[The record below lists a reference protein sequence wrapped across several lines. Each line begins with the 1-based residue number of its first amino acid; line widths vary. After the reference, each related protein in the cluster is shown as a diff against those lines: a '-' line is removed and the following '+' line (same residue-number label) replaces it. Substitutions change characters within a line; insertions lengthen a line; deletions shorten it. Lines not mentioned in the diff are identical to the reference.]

1 VTHSTR
7 TSGVAGRPQGRP
19 AATLE
24 VRGKWGAGHRPAPR
38 ALAALVALLAM
49 GAGTALFTPSPVAA
63 QAEGEPAASPP
74 ASPPDNSVEPDTQAT
89 DPPPSQPPAV
99 RSEAPRAEEAPT
111 PPQWVDHATFDV
123 PPSAADAPRSDT
135 HLAPAPTQ
143 SAPTQSAPA
152 DDDATQQP
160 ATDQE
165 SEEPSQSSGVV
176 AQNVSR
182 VLQAIW
188 QVQVGCRTYC
198 NGTSQTQLASQ
209 QSETNQNAT
218 AIAPEG
224 QSSGAAAV
232 NQSSTLQFVWQEQL
246 GCVAFCWNTRMDQ
259 SASQNAETTQMA
271 TAVSDFGALAEN
283 LAETLQYVWQVQEG
297 CQVECYGVSQSQS
310 LSQQQRTSQSA
321 TATGPRLPT
330 SAGAP
335 AGGREGFFSWVTA
348 FAQSIGATVQ
358 WILQVQ
364 EASCLEHC
372 GDDALLQVAGQRA
385 STDQTSTAGNVP
397 EPGGG
402 APTTE
407 EPPAAGQPQA
417 GEPPPSGSA
426 TTAATATASAASAQ
440 GAGAG
445 ALDPEGPRS
454 DRSIAA
460 LAEGRMSTQATSRG
474 SRVSSI
480 ASADAPTHGT
490 PKQVSGTDVE
500 QSDPAAR
507 ASTLESS
514 SASTSRSSARIPASS
529 APGTLDTIAA
539 TTEDEEPGLPWLPVA
554 LVLLA
559 GLAIIQ
565 SLRLRPGFRG

>member
-1 VTHSTR
+1 MGVTKRS
-7 TSGVAGRPQGRP
+7 SGAAGRLSRP
-19 AATLE
+19 AATLGE
-24 VRGKWGAGHRPAPR
+24 RGKWGTGHRPAPR
-38 ALAALVALLAM
+38 ALVALLALLAM
-49 GAGTALFTPSPVAA
+49 GAGTALLTPSPVAA
-63 QAEGEPAASPP
+63 QSEGDPAASAP
-74 ASPPDNSVEPDTQAT
+74 APPPDNPVEPDTQ
-89 DPPPSQPPAV
+89 PPSQPPAV
-99 RSEAPRAEEAPT
+99 QSEAPRAEEAPT
-111 PPQWVDHATFDV
+111 PPEWNDHATFDV
-123 PPSAADAPRSDT
+123 PPSAADAPPSAT

-143 SAPTQSAPA
+143 SPPA
-152 DDDATQQP
+152 DGDATQQP
-160 ATDQE
+160 ATAQE
-165 SEEPSQSSGVV
+165 SEEPSQSSGAV
-176 AQNVSR
+176 AQNVST

-198 NGTSQTQLASQ
+198 NGTSQTQWASQ
-209 QSETNQNAT
+209 QSDTNQNAT

-246 GCVAFCWNTRMDQ
+246 GCVAFCWNTSMDQ
-259 SASQNAETTQMA
+259 SASQDAETTQMA

-310 LSQQQRTSQSA
+310 LSQQQSTSQSA

-372 GDDALLQVAGQRA
+372 GDDTLLQVAGQRA

-417 GEPPPSGSA
+417 AEPPPSGSA

-490 PKQVSGTDVE
+490 PEQVSGTDVE
-500 QSDPAAR
+500 RSDPAAR

-514 SASTSRSSARIPASS
+514 SASSSRSSTRIPASS

-539 TTEDEEPGLPWLPVA
+539 TSEGEEPGLPWLPVA

-559 GLAIIQ
+559 GLGIIQ

>member
-1 VTHSTR
+1 VTKRS
-7 TSGVAGRPQGRP
+7 SGAAGRQISRP

-38 ALAALVALLAM
+38 ALAALFALLAM

-63 QAEGEPAASPP
+63 QAEGDPAASAP
-74 ASPPDNSVEPDTQAT
+74 APPPDTPVEPDTQPT

-99 RSEAPRAEEAPT
+99 QSEAPRAEETPT
-111 PPQWVDHATFDV
+111 PPQWVDHATVDV
-123 PPSAADAPRSDT
+123 PTSAADAPRSAT
-135 HLAPAPTQ
+135 HLTPALTE
-143 SAPTQSAPA
+143 SAPA
-152 DDDATQQP
+152 DDDATPQQP
-160 ATDQE
+160 ATDQG
-165 SEEPSQSSGVV
+165 SEEPSQSSGAV

-198 NGTSQTQLASQ
+198 NGTSQTQWASQ
-209 QSETNQNAT
+209 QSDTNQNAT

-232 NQSSTLQFVWQEQL
+232 NQSSTVQFVWQEQL
-246 GCVAFCWNTRMDQ
+246 GCVAFCWNTSMDQ
-259 SASQNAETTQMA
+259 SASQDAQTTQMA

-283 LAETLQYVWQVQEG
+283 LAETLQYVGQVQEG

-310 LSQQQRTSQSA
+310 LSQQQNTSQSA

-335 AGGREGFFSWVTA
+335 AGGRDGFFSWVTA

-372 GDDALLQVAGQRA
+372 GDDVLLQSAGQRA

-397 EPGGG
+397 EPVGG
-402 APTTE
+402 APTSQ
-407 EPPAAGQPQA
+407 EPPAAGQPPA
-417 GEPPPSGSA
+417 AEPPPSGSA
-426 TTAATATASAASAQ
+426 TTAAATTASAASAP

-454 DRSIAA
+454 DRSIATR
-460 LAEGRMSTQATSRG
+460 AEGRVSTQASSRG
-474 SRVSSI
+474 SHVSSI
-480 ASADAPTHGT
+480 ATAEAPAGGT
-490 PKQVSGTDVE
+490 PEQASGTDVE
-500 QSDPAAR
+500 PPDPAAR
-507 ASTLESS
+507 ASTQDSS
-514 SASTSRSSARIPASS
+514 SASSSRSSARIPASS

-539 TTEDEEPGLPWLPVA
+539 TTEGEEAGLPWLPVA

-559 GLAIIQ
+559 GLGIIQ

>member
-1 VTHSTR
+1 M
-7 TSGVAGRPQGRP
+7 
-19 AATLE
+19 
-24 VRGKWGAGHRPAPR
+24 
-38 ALAALVALLAM
+38 ALLALLAM
-49 GAGTALFTPSPVAA
+49 GTGTALLTPSPVAA
-63 QAEGEPAASPP
+63 QAEGDPTAAAPAP
-74 ASPPDNSVEPDTQAT
+74 PPDNPVEPDTQAT
-89 DPPPSQPPAV
+89 GPPPSQPPAV
-99 RSEAPRAEEAPT
+99 QSEAPRAQETPT
-111 PPQWVDHATFDV
+111 PPQWDDHATFDV
-123 PPSAADAPRSDT
+123 PPSAADAPPSAT
-135 HLAPAPTQ
+135 HLTPAPTQ

-152 DDDATQQP
+152 DGDATQP
-160 ATDQE
+160 AATDQG
-165 SEEPSQSSGVV
+165 SEEEPLQSSGVV

-198 NGTSQTQLASQ
+198 NGTTQTQWASQ
-209 QSETNQNAT
+209 QSDTNQNAT

-246 GCVAFCWNTRMDQ
+246 GCVAFCWNTSMDQ
-259 SASQNAETTQMA
+259 SASQDAETTQMA

-310 LSQQQRTSQSA
+310 VSQQLNTGQSA
-321 TATGPRLPT
+321 TATGPRLPA

-348 FAQSIGATVQ
+348 FAQNIGATVQ

-372 GDDALLQVAGQRA
+372 GDDVLLQVAGQRA

-397 EPGGG
+397 EPDGG

-407 EPPAAGQPQA
+407 EPPAAVQPQA
-417 GEPPPSGSA
+417 AEPPPSGSA
-426 TTAATATASAASAQ
+426 TTAATATASVASAQ

-514 SASTSRSSARIPASS
+514 SVSSSRSSARIPASS

-539 TTEDEEPGLPWLPVA
+539 TTEGEEPGLPWLPVA

-559 GLAIIQ
+559 GLGIIQ